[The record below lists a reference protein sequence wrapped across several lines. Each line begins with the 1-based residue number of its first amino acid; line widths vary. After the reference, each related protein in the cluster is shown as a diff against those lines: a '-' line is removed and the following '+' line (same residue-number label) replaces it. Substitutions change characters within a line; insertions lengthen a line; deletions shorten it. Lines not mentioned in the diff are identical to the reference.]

1 MSVFESL
8 KARLSKKATPEN
20 STEDTSATSGV
31 LDEDST
37 VHGILTGDFPDG
49 YLNTD
54 HVATVDTAMAAPP
67 PSPLAPVDLTDPAQ
81 VTGVMEI
88 AARIGEI
95 LIFSGSSNSDARAQ
109 VYLAAASY
117 GLHYCHVDI
126 VMNTITIH
134 TNIGTGSNRQPL
146 TVVRSARKW
155 TINFTKLSAVDR
167 LIRSIHTGFTPPSV
181 AEQALDDIEAM
192 KIGRA
197 HV

>member
-1 MSVFESL
+1 MSVFKSL

-20 STEDTSATSGV
+20 SAEDTSATSGV

-49 YLNTD
+49 FLNTD

-95 LIFSGSSNSDARAQ
+95 LIFRAALIPMPARRCILPQLPTVCTTATSISS
-109 VYLAAASY
+109 
-117 GLHYCHVDI
+117 
-126 VMNTITIH
+126 
-134 TNIGTGSNRQPL
+134 
-146 TVVRSARKW
+146 
-155 TINFTKLSAVDR
+155 
-167 LIRSIHTGFTPPSV
+167 
-181 AEQALDDIEAM
+181 
-192 KIGRA
+192 
-197 HV
+197 